1 MPTVRVQSGT
11 IRPRVVSVSLNVGK
25 RFSPCLSQGR
35 FHAPASSDAVRA
47 TSGAL
52 SESGTPPRSVA
63 PWQVRAMASLSNRRN
78 QQPGSRQGE
87 VTGAREP
94 GQNRRRA
101 WGQRQTGRWA
111 ALLLDGIRPVR
122 AEVPASKR
130 VPPFAKVSVREQRRE
145 LASGIRPTAT
155 DRRFDDLLCIF
166 EPFFGSFSDCR

>member
-1 MPTVRVQSGT
+1 MTTSRIQFG
-11 IRPRVVSVSLNVGK
+11 IMRPGVCLSNPSVGQ

-87 VTGAREP
+87 VQGHFARLLCGGP
-94 GQNRRRA
+94 WARRKNLRPR
-101 WGQRQTGRWA
+101 GCRQRSS
-111 ALLLDGIRPVR
+111 IRPLIAAR
-122 AEVPASKR
+122 NNA
-130 VPPFAKVSVREQRRE
+130 
-145 LASGIRPTAT
+145 GIRPTAT
-155 DRRFDDLLCIF
+155 DRRFDDLLCMF